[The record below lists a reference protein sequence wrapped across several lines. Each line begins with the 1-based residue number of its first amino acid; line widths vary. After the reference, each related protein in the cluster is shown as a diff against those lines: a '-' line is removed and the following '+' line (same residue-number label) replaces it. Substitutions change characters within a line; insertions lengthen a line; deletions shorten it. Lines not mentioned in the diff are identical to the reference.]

1 MLIAQKLFLEEFVM
15 SLETPKNSND
25 FDKSSSLRA

>member
-15 SLETPKNSND
+15 SLETSKNSND